1 MRFPLLLMA
10 VGLCVQAARADVPE
24 AIKTI
29 NAVGT
34 EGTGNA
40 EAAKAWGE
48 LVKAGPD
55 ALFPILKGIVDGKP
69 TAANWLRTAV
79 DAIAEKQAK
88 AGGKFDATRLTAFVT
103 DMKEGATARTVAFV
117 LLQKQEPAKANAML
131 GDFVDDPSLDL
142 RRDGI
147 EHLFNLQTTR
157 GSLPGADVMAKLFR
171 AARDKDQVEKIAK
184 ELTSLKR
191 PADITKH
198 FGYITQWSLS
208 PNFDNKD
215 GLGYAKVYAPETDA
229 ERKGWK
235 AAQSGE
241 KYGFLD
247 LNAALGKK
255 MNAIAYS
262 EAIIVADV
270 ETPAELRVASQ
281 NAVKFFHNG
290 KEVFARE
297 EYHHGTKM
305 DQHVAK
311 LTLAKGKNAILLK
324 VCQNDMPYDWA
335 QVWGF
340 AARLCDSTGGALGV
354 KQLIDD
360 KPVSLGEVAP
370 AAPKE
375 SK

>member
-1 MRFPLLLMA
+1 MRLPILLIA
-10 VGLCVQAARADVPE
+10 VGLFAQAARADVPD

-34 EGTGNA
+34 EGSGNA

-55 ALFPILKGIVDGKP
+55 AIFAILKGIADSKP
-69 TAANWLRTAV
+69 TAANWFRTAV
-79 DAIAEKQAK
+79 DAIADKQTK
-88 AGGKFDATRLTAFVT
+88 AGGKFDADKLTAFVK
-103 DMKEGATARTVAFV
+103 DLGGSVTARSVAFA
-117 LLQKQEPAKANAML
+117 LLQRQEPTMARAML
-131 GDFVDDPSLDL
+131 PGFVNDPSLDL
-142 RRDGI
+142 RRDAI
-147 EHLFNLQTTR
+147 EHLFNFETIRNARPNAEAMQ
-157 GSLPGADVMAKLFR
+157 SLFE

-184 ELTSLKR
+184 ELEYLKK
-191 PADITKH
+191 PPDITKH
-198 FGYITQWSLS
+198 FGYISQWSLS
-208 PNFDNKD
+208 SNFDNKD
-215 GLGYAKVYAPETDA
+215 GLGYAKAYAPETDA
-229 ERKGWK
+229 DRKGWK
-235 AAQSGE
+235 AAQSTA

-255 MNAIAYS
+255 MNAVAYAEALIVS
-262 EAIIVADV
+262 EK
-270 ETPAELRVASQ
+270 EMPAELRVASQ
-281 NAVKFFHNG
+281 NAIKIFHNG

-340 AARLCDSTGGALGV
+340 AARLCDSIGGALEV
-354 KQLIDD
+354 KQLVDD
-360 KPVSLGEVAP
+360 KPVSLGELGP

>member
-1 MRFPLLLMA
+1 MRLSILLIA
-10 VGLCVQAARADVPE
+10 VGLCAQGARADLPA

-48 LVKAGPD
+48 LVKGGPD
-55 ALFPILKGIVDGKP
+55 ALFPILSGIVDSKP

-79 DAIAEKQAK
+79 DAIAEKQHK
-88 AGGKFDATRLTAFVT
+88 AGGKFDAEKLTAFVK
-103 DMKEGATARTVAFV
+103 DLKGSPTARHVAFA

-131 GDFVDDPSLDL
+131 SGFIDDPSIDL
-142 RRDGI
+142 RREGI
-147 EHLFNLQTTR
+147 EHLFVSQTTR
-157 GSLPGADVMAKLFR
+157 GSPPDAEVLATLFA
-171 AARDKDQVEKIAK
+171 AAREKDQVEKIAK
-184 ELTSLKR
+184 ELEHLKR
-191 PADITKH
+191 PTDITKH

-208 PNFDNKD
+208 SNFDNKD
-215 GLGYAKVYAPETDA
+215 GLGYAKKYGPETDA

-235 AAQSGE
+235 AAQSSE

-255 MNAIAYS
+255 MNAVAYA
-262 EAIIVADV
+262 EAIVVADA

-281 NAVKFFHNG
+281 NAIKIFLNG

-324 VCQNDMPYDWA
+324 ICQNGYA
-335 QVWGF
+335 L
-340 AARLCDSTGGALGV
+340 RLG
-354 KQLIDD
+354 
-360 KPVSLGEVAP
+360 PSLGLCGP
-370 AAPKE
+370 ALRFHRRRAE
-375 SK
+375 REATDR

>member
-1 MRFPLLLMA
+1 MRSKIMILA
-10 VGLCVQAARADVPE
+10 IGLFAQSARADVPGAIE
-24 AIKTI
+24 AI
-29 NAVGT
+29 NAVGS

-79 DAIAEKQAK
+79 DAIAEKQSK
-88 AGGKFDATRLTAFVT
+88 SGGKFDADNLAAFVKNR
-103 DMKEGATARTVAFV
+103 KEGATARAVAFG
-117 LLQKQEPAKANAML
+117 LLQKQEPAKSNAML
-131 GDFVDDPSLDL
+131 GDFIEDPSLDL

-157 GSLPGADVMAKLFR
+157 NSEPDAEVMLTLFA

-184 ELTSLKR
+184 ELASLKR

-198 FGYITQWSLS
+198 FGTITQWSLS
-208 PNFDNKD
+208 PSFDNKN

-229 ERKGWK
+229 GRKGWK
-235 AAQSGE
+235 AAQSTE

-255 MNAIAYS
+255 MNAVAYA
-262 EAIIVADV
+262 EAIIVADA
-270 ETPAELRVASQ
+270 ESPAELRVASQ

-305 DQHVAK
+305 DQHIAK

-324 VCQNDMPYDWA
+324 VCQNDMPYEWA

-340 AARLCDSTGGALGV
+340 AARLCDSTGGALKV
-354 KQLIDD
+354 KQLVDD
-360 KPVSLGEVAP
+360 KPVSLGERAP
-370 AAPKE
+370 AVPKE